1 MLLEQQAASP
11 ALPAHAGGGAAAGA
25 EPEPDGAGSARTL
38 ASSEFVSVHDPKAA
52 PGYQDEVM
60 GALRNML
67 DYYCKKRNLP
77 QEPGRVLFERLQ
89 KEAFTQGLHP
99 PAACHPCILS
109 ATVPRSRPNNAR
121 VSLGGGAEEM
131 LDNIAS
137 GAQRLWTSGHKL
149 QGVPP
154 AFSKELSSILNEAIR
169 EDDRGAPFPAATGSA
184 VAQ

>member
-1 MLLEQQAASP
+1 MHSF
-11 ALPAHAGGGAAAGA
+11 
-25 EPEPDGAGSARTL
+25 SNR
-38 ASSEFVSVHDPKAA
+38 SSQP
-52 PGYQDEVM
+52 
-60 GALRNML
+60 
-67 DYYCKKRNLP
+67 
-77 QEPGRVLFERLQ
+77 
-89 KEAFTQGLHP
+89 
-99 PAACHPCILS
+99 
-109 ATVPRSRPNNAR
+109 PNNAR